1 MPKISDMD
9 RCKQDARPI
18 RTQPILDRPAEQQL
32 LAYGNNRRDH
42 DDMPNRSMTEE
53 QGINAPIIH
62 TFLRDEPGQE
72 HIRPEH
78 HSRKSCSPVHKFDTI
93 REIEQMKRIS
103 FLK

>member
-1 MPKISDMD
+1 MPKIPDMD

-18 RTQPILDRPAEQQL
+18 RTQPILDCPAEQQL
-32 LAYGNNRRDH
+32 LADGNNRRYH
-42 DDMPNRSMTEE
+42 DDMPNWSMTEE

-62 TFLRDEPGQE
+62 TFFRDEPGQE

-78 HSRKSCSPVHKFDTI
+78 HRSKSCSPVHKFDTI
-93 REIEQMKRIS
+93 RKLEQVKWVS